1 MWDQEG
7 GKKVSVHIGVAYF
20 QIKCSKLYSYGPI
33 SQICFKGL
41 YNLCSIQSLFIPLGT
56 SCAMW
61 IGSVLRTTSYPTE
74 SISQA
79 ERRSRLILLPCS
91 DSVCFTIVTWFLCF
105 YCGWAGYVLKWFL
118 FLSFFQ
124 KWNMSTGCFILKI
137 NQILHAVPVPDSM
150 CSVQLDVASVTNRL
164 GAYSPQSRV
173 ESRLWD
179 ASETRCGMTA
189 SKTDLS

>member
-1 MWDQEG
+1 MQHSVPLHSTGNVMCDVDWFRPPHDFISHREHFTSG
-7 GKKVSVHIGVAYF
+7 ASFPPDFVSLLRLCLFHYF
-20 QIKCSKLYSYGPI
+20 
-33 SQICFKGL
+33 
-41 YNLCSIQSLFIPLGT
+41 SLIV
-56 SCAMW
+56 
-61 IGSVLRTTSYPTE
+61 VLLLWM
-74 SISQA
+74 
-79 ERRSRLILLPCS
+79 SRLRIVMVS
-91 DSVCFTIVTWFLCF
+91 FFVC
-105 YCGWAGYVLKWFL
+105 
-118 FLSFFQ
+118 FQ